1 MNIAIS
7 ESEYSHFFEYG
18 VDFKKITLL
27 PNGIDPK
34 SYIYKNDFK
43 VREEFLIGSS
53 PFLLFVGRL
62 NLIKGPDL
70 LLKAFSIIEKDYP
83 NYLLIFAGF
92 DDGMESSL
100 KKEAEQY
107 NISNKVSFIGFVEG
121 PSKSEL
127 FHAADLLVIPS
138 RLEAMSIVV
147 LESAITGTP
156 VLMTN
161 TCGLNEMTGKYG
173 AHAVK
178 PDSNSI
184 AEGLN
189 LLLADK
195 KDLVLR
201 GRKLKE
207 YVEEKFSWDN
217 IVEDYLDMYKKIILN
232 LNNE

>member
-1 MNIAIS
+1 
-7 ESEYSHFFEYG
+7 
-18 VDFKKITLL
+18 
-27 PNGIDPK
+27 
-34 SYIYKNDFK
+34 
-43 VREEFLIGSS
+43 
-53 PFLLFVGRL
+53 
-62 NLIKGPDL
+62 
-70 LLKAFSIIEKDYP
+70 
-83 NYLLIFAGF
+83 
-92 DDGMESSL
+92 
-100 KKEAEQY
+100 
-107 NISNKVSFIGFVEG
+107 
-121 PSKSEL
+121 
-127 FHAADLLVIPS
+127 
-138 RLEAMSIVV
+138 VV